1 MSPDEAPKKRRGKGE
16 GAVYQRASDGK
27 WVGVIDLG
35 WAGGKR
41 VRKTVTAAKKTG
53 PGGLLEKLSKLRRSI
68 EAGILPDD
76 ANVEQW
82 LTHWVT
88 TIIPARDLKPST
100 VANYELVCRVHL
112 IPNLGRLPLQKL
124 RPEHVRAMHQ
134 AMADAGAA
142 QSTIVQAHAVLVSAL
157 TAAWSESRVVD
168 NVAKKCYP
176 KAAKANH
183 YRQLDA
189 AGARAVL
196 EQAAGGREL
205 VRLACA
211 LALGMRQAEA
221 LGLRWENVTETHVLV
236 VEQVRRIHGKLTVMG
251 TKSSSSERAIR
262 LPPELADAFA
272 SLRLMS
278 GGDGYVFSDD
288 DGVTPWSATV
298 DRARW
303 RRALERAGVE
313 YVPMHGARGSIASA
327 MAEAGVRDQAISE
340 ALGHSKSSTTRESY
354 LQMRDRTIGDAIAAG
369 WEQVRPG
376 ITGGAS

>member
-1 MSPDEAPKKRRGKGE
+1 MTERRGKGE
-16 GAVYQRASDGK
+16 GAIYQRASDGR

-41 VRKTVTAAKKTG
+41 VRKTVTAKTKGGPNGVIAKM
-53 PGGLLEKLSKLRRSI
+53 SKLRRSI

-76 ANVEQW
+76 ATVEQW
-82 LTHWVT
+82 LNHWAT

-100 VANYELVCRVHL
+100 IANYEAVCRLHL

-124 RPEHVRAMHQ
+124 RPEHIRAMHQ
-134 AMADAGAA
+134 AMADTGAA

-176 KAAKANH
+176 KAAKPNH
-183 YRQLDA
+183 HRQLEA
-189 AGARAVL
+189 PAARAVL
-196 EQAAGGREL
+196 EHAAGGREF

-221 LGLRWENVTETHVLV
+221 LGLRWESVTDTHVLV
-236 VEQVRRIHGKLTVMG
+236 VQQVRRIRGELVVMG
-251 TKSSSSERAIR
+251 TKSSSSERALR
-262 LPPELADAFA
+262 LPDELAEAFA

-288 DGVTPWSATV
+288 GGVTPWSAVV
-298 DRARW
+298 DRERW
-303 RRALERAGVE
+303 KRALERAGVE

-327 MAEAGVRDQAISE
+327 MAEAGVRDQAISQ
-340 ALGHSKSSTTRESY
+340 ALGHSRESTTRQSY
-354 LQMRDRTIGDAIAAG
+354 TQMRDRLISEAISAG
-369 WEQVRPG
+369 WDQVRPG
-376 ITGGAS
+376 IAGDS